1 MTQAGVGRELKQGAH
16 RDPGRAVSGGMR
28 WRRNQKG
35 RRGPFDSRVAVLHVQ
50 ITFTFNEAYEYPD
63 SSHASFASRT
73 VDVH

>member
-50 ITFTFNEAYEYPD
+50 ITFT
-63 SSHASFASRT
+63 
-73 VDVH
+73 